1 MYHKLNYISYAPEA
15 LLIPLLCILISVF
28 KKAYKIALVFTTA
41 LLCLL
46 LFYRGIS
53 SADYENIKQT
63 PQNHIVSPCEGKVLK
78 ITQDSK
84 NIHIAIFLNVHNV
97 HVQYFPIKGTI
108 KSIVH
113 KDGEFHPAYMF
124 EKSKYNER
132 VETTLQTLI
141 GDVRI
146 IQIAGLIARRIVSF
160 GSEGQ
165 QVQRG
170 DPLGLIK
177 FGSRVDISVPRYNIA
192 KVLPKEGDNIRIGE
206 TLFIFN
212 R

>member
-15 LLIPLLCILISVF
+15 LLIPLIFIIISVF

-53 SADYENIKQT
+53 SADYENINQT

-78 ITQDSK
+78 IIKQGQTVR
-84 NIHIAIFLNVHNV
+84 IAIFLNVHNV
-97 HVQYFPIKGTI
+97 HVQYMPISGTI

-124 EKSKYNER
+124 EKSKY
-132 VETTLQTLI
+132 
-141 GDVRI
+141 
-146 IQIAGLIARRIVSF
+146 
-160 GSEGQ
+160 
-165 QVQRG
+165 
-170 DPLGLIK
+170 
-177 FGSRVDISVPRYNIA
+177 IS
-192 KVLPKEGDNIRIGE
+192 
-206 TLFIFN
+206 
-212 R
+212 